1 MIDLN
6 DTRMNFGLMKLVL
19 QQQRE
24 REIPTFSVI
33 RFEEHR
39 YQMPLEIAQTDIW
52 GTYIDSKVNA
62 YRIT

>member
-39 YQMPLEIAQTDIW
+39 YQMPLEIAQTDI
-52 GTYIDSKVNA
+52 
-62 YRIT
+62 